1 MKEKLKE
8 QLKEKKHKLF
18 ELEKKLPY
26 VLMMKY
32 FELQKDIL
40 TLERSLETERQA
52 EKIIRSK

>member
-40 TLERSLETERQA
+40 TLERSLET
-52 EKIIRSK
+52 